1 MWLSFFKNC
10 SVFSK
15 ITQFFLKIAIFFS
28 KMSKNWLNLTRTA
41 LLNTKKTLKLHSST
55 WFYLRNPFL
64 HSFMIDCLR
73 LTQFSGENSLSFS
86 IKLSFSSWVFSE
98 GSVFWAEF
106 FCWRTKKKPG
116 LNPFVGQNGEEDDSK
131 EPTLRISAHLCPLH
145 FICAIGGQ

>member
-1 MWLSFFKNC
+1 
-10 SVFSK
+10 
-15 ITQFFLKIAIFFS
+15 
-28 KMSKNWLNLTRTA
+28 MSKNLLNLTRIA
-41 LLNTKKTLKLHSST
+41 LLNTKKMLNLHSST

-116 LNPFVGQNGEEDDSK
+116 LWDCFWLRNHLSFETISWMAGLHLAREEKGISK
-131 EPTLRISAHLCPLH
+131 SFFNSLKYTKVFTQTQTSLIIVISFYNISWSP
-145 FICAIGGQ
+145 